1 MRAVQAMP
9 FRVAAPWVFRCRL
22 ANPACVPGC
31 GALSCQVCI
40 PLVGFVGLL
49 AQVFQGFQA
58 VSQKAVSETDVT
70 APESVDSD
78 DAYETVYEI
87 DAFEFVRRA
96 KSDGGSVALK
106 EFWRLCDGLPEQ
118 EGQAHWQVQGA
129 KGPLGEQLLHLKVQ
143 STVVVACQRCLQGMP
158 WEVDTEAVLQ
168 LVESESELDDEDE
181 SAEGGEHGDAGGDY
195 DRVLG
200 SQYFNVYEQIEDE
213 LILSLPYVPMHNVCS
228 GGVAAQAEQ
237 DAGARRVSPFA
248 ALAQLKKN

>member
-1 MRAVQAMP
+1 M
-9 FRVAAPWVFRCRL
+9 
-22 ANPACVPGC
+22 
-31 GALSCQVCI
+31 
-40 PLVGFVGLL
+40 GFVGLL
-49 AQVFQGFQA
+49 EQVLQGFQA
-58 VSQKAVSETDVT
+58 VSQKAVSDAVVP
-70 APESVDSD
+70 APESTDSD

-96 KSDGGSVALK
+96 KSDSGSVALK

-118 EGQAHWQVQGA
+118 DGQAHWQVQGA

-158 WEVDTEAVLQ
+158 WEVDAEATLE
-168 LVESESELDDEDE
+168 LVESEAELDAEDE
-181 SAEGGEHGDAGGDY
+181 AAERGEFGDLDSDY

-200 SQYFNVYEQIEDE
+200 SHHFNLYEQVEDE
-213 LILSLPYVPMHNVCS
+213 LILSLPYVPMHDACD